1 MIIEVNEQSPV
12 PPYEQIRGRIVE
24 LVLSGELPPGTRLPS
39 IRQLAGDLAVAP
51 NTVARAFRE
60 LEAVGVLASRRRH
73 GTSVTADA
81 TERARSAPP
90 PLRSTAP
97 PSPEPDT
104 LDRAARDYAD
114 RARGL
119 GHGPEEAV
127 AALRRA
133 WERRGG

>member
-60 LEAVGVLASRRRH
+60 LEAVGVLAS
-73 GTSVTADA
+73 
-81 TERARSAPP
+81 
-90 PLRSTAP
+90 
-97 PSPEPDT
+97 
-104 LDRAARDYAD
+104 
-114 RARGL
+114 
-119 GHGPEEAV
+119 
-127 AALRRA
+127 
-133 WERRGG
+133 